1 MMQGLVQIQ
10 LFILYSYISK
20 WLCQMSKCFKKES
33 LAGGELHVLDI
44 ESANA
49 YFYDQ

>member
-33 LAGGELHVLDI
+33 LAGEELLDI

-49 YFYDQ
+49 YSYDQ